1 MGGVADDRRVASP
14 GRVANGADV
23 DEVRAVAERIQT
35 NIAAVIEGKPEIAR
49 TALVVLLAGGHLL
62 IEDVPGVGK
71 TMLSKALAR
80 SIDCTVRR
88 IQFTPDLLPSDVT
101 GVSVFNQ
108 DTRQFE
114 FRPGGIFANVVVG
127 DEINRASPKT
137 QSAMLECMEE
147 AQVTVDGKTYCLEAP
162 FMVIAT
168 QNPIEMEGTYAL
180 PEAQR
185 DRFMV
190 RLSMGYPVEAAEI
203 AMLSARDLV
212 SPLEELEPVTD
223 AAEVR
228 KLIEVTNGVHVSA
241 GGAAVRRRAGH
252 GHPPLPR
259 PAARRLTPGDAA
271 PGPCGE
277 GMGRDA
283 GSRVRPARRR
293 ARAGAAGLPA
303 PAAAHDGGHD
313 ERSAYLRGRAAGARP
328 GARPAGQLGPPGAGE
343 VIACGT

>member
-1 MGGVADDRRVASP
+1 MTTGDRGSAVPRGDGGGPAD
-14 GRVANGADV
+14 GV
-23 DEVRAVAERIQT
+23 DEVRVVAERVQANVGT
-35 NIAAVIEGKPEIAR
+35 VIEGKPEIAR
-49 TALVVLLAGGHLL
+49 TALVVLLSGGHLL

-80 SIDCTVRR
+80 SIDCSVRR

-114 FRPGGIFANVVVG
+114 FRPGGIFANIVVG

-147 AQVTVDGKTYCLEAP
+147 AQVTVDGSTYGLESP

-168 QNPIEMEGTYAL
+168 QNPIEMEGTYSL

-190 RLSMGYPVEAAEI
+190 RLSMGYPVESAEI
-203 AMLSARDLV
+203 AMLSSREGT
-212 SPLEELEPVTD
+212 SPIDELEPVTD

-228 KLIEVTNGVHVSA
+228 KLIEVTGRVHVSHA
-241 GGAAVRRRAGH
+241 VQQYAVALATATRRSPDLRLGASPRSTLQLVR
-252 GHPPLPR
+252 
-259 PAARRLTPGDAA
+259 AARTWAAMQGRAYVLPDDVRELATQVLPHRLLLTMESTMAGRRPLQVVEQILAQVPV
-271 PGPCGE
+271 PGPTSG
-277 GMGRDA
+277 A
-283 GSRVRPARRR
+283 GSRR
-293 ARAGAAGLPA
+293 A
-303 PAAAHDGGHD
+303 
-313 ERSAYLRGRAAGARP
+313 
-328 GARPAGQLGPPGAGE
+328 
-343 VIACGT
+343 